1 MIVFRAINAILP
13 LMHKNV
19 PQIFDRARLRR
30 NRARRAARLGDYGF
44 LVQRAADDLATR
56 IGLQNRDFETALCL
70 GASGGILR
78 DKLAQSHARIGHFI
92 EADLT
97 PALLPQGGLVLDEE
111 ALPIKPQSLDLVVS
125 LWGLHHVNDLPGAL
139 LQMRRAL
146 KPDGLFLAAL
156 PGGATLA
163 ALRAAFMNSEA
174 TLLGGA
180 QPHIHPFADLQDLA
194 GLMQRAGFA
203 LPVAD
208 SDMVSVRYQNPYRLL
223 DDLRGMGEANVLTAR
238 PRAFLRRDVLN
249 MALAQFA
256 EATQS
261 EGKAVAD
268 FELCYLAGW
277 APHESQTRP
286 HEQGT
291 PFTRFDETALAGDA
305 NKNSDT

>member
-1 MIVFRAINAILP
+1 MSRE
-13 LMHKNV
+13 V
-19 PQIFDRARLRR
+19 PHIFDRQRLRK
-30 NRARRAARLGDYGF
+30 NRTRRAAKLADYDF
-44 LVQRAADDLATR
+44 LLRRAAEDLAGR
-56 IGLQNRDFETALCL
+56 IALQSRQFDTALCL

-78 DKLAQSHARIGHFI
+78 EALATQGGARIGRLI

-97 PALLPQGGLVLDEE
+97 HALVPQGGLVLDEE
-111 ALPIKPQSLDLVVS
+111 KLPIKAHSLDLIVA

-139 LQMRRAL
+139 LQIRHAL

-163 ALRAAFMNSEA
+163 ELRAAFLNSEA
-174 TLLGGA
+174 SLLGGV

-208 SDMVSVRYQNPYRLL
+208 SDMVAVRYQEPLKLL

-238 PRAFLRRDVLN
+238 PKHFLRRDVLRA
-249 MALAQFA
+249 ALAQFSV
-256 EATQS
+256 ATQ
-261 EGKAVAD
+261 EDGKAVAQ

-277 APHESQTRP
+277 APHERHGERHKEGEP
-286 HEQGT
+286 I
-291 PFTRFDETALAGDA
+291 TRFDESALPAKTEP
-305 NKNSDT
+305 KN